1 MQDKMVIAR
10 RVLVALIAGFVTYRL
25 GAFLVAKGLSNLD
38 SGDYTVIVPFMLLA
52 FLLFALCIKAIFYP
66 TPLSDRRKE
75 LVKTIAG
82 FNNNKWMRINR
93 WIMVVIFGLITLRI
107 ALYVVFSIS
116 DSATPIG
123 QTVVIAALGV
133 FTAWMSYSNW
143 RSLRRT
149 KSGSA

>member
-38 SGDYTVIVPFMLLA
+38 SRDYTVIVPFMLLA

-75 LVKTIAG
+75 LAKTIEE

-93 WIMVVIFGLITLRI
+93 WIMIVVFGLITLRI

-116 DSATPIG
+116 DGVTPIG
-123 QTVVIAALGV
+123 QTDLIAAFGV
-133 FTAWMSYSNW
+133 FTAWMSYSSW
-143 RSLRRT
+143 RSLRKA
-149 KSGSA
+149 KSDSA

>member
-1 MQDKMVIAR
+1 MQDKMILAKRIVI
-10 RVLVALIAGFVTYRL
+10 ALIAGFIVYRC
-25 GAFLVAKGLSNLD
+25 GVFLAAKGPSTLGP
-38 SGDYTVIVPFMLLA
+38 GDYALIIPIMLLA
-52 FLLFALCIKAIFYP
+52 LFMLIMCVKAIFFP
-66 TPLSDRRKE
+66 KPLSDRRKE

-116 DSATPIG
+116 DSATLIG

>member
-1 MQDKMVIAR
+1 MQKKLVLAR
-10 RVLVALIAGFVTYRL
+10 RIAIALIAAFIVYRC
-25 GAFLVAKGLSNLD
+25 GAFLAEKGQSNPH
-38 SGDYTVIVPFMLLA
+38 SSDYFLIVPIMLLA
-52 FLLFALCIKAIFYP
+52 LFMFAACVKAIFFP

-75 LVKTIAG
+75 LVKTIEE

>member
-25 GAFLVAKGLSNLD
+25 GAFLVAKGLSKLD
-38 SGDYTVIVPFMLLA
+38 SRDYTVIVPFMLLA

-75 LVKTIAG
+75 LAKTIEE

-93 WIMVVIFGLITLRI
+93 WIMIMVFGLITLRI

-116 DSATPIG
+116 DSATPMG
-123 QTVVIAALGV
+123 QTVVIAAFGA

-143 RSLRRT
+143 RSLHKT
-149 KSGSA
+149 KSDSA